1 MYRRPLH
8 RMLKRKR
15 GFQQSS
21 NMFLRD
27 LRGYQNG
34 FKGLLKRQN
43 IGRQPFEKEQ
53 IQNFI
58 MQELITLTRFNSA
71 KKASIE
77 KQFNIKITPDWST
90 EI

>member
-15 GFQQSS
+15 VFPTIIKH
-21 NMFLRD
+21 MRD

-71 KKASIE
+71 KKASIQ

>member
-8 RMLKRKR
+8 RMLKKKT
-15 GFQQSS
+15 GFSTIIKHV
-21 NMFLRD
+21 LTRPK
-27 LRGYQNG
+27 GYQNG

-58 MQELITLTRFNSA
+58 MQELITLTRLNSA
-71 KKASIE
+71 KKASIQ